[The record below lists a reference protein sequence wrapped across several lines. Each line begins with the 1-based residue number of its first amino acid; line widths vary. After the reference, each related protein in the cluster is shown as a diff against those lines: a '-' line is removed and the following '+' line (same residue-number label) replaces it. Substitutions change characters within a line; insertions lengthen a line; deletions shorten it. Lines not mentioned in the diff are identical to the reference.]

1 MQYALDSRTLGPVN
15 CYIQKV
21 TTTGKLELEVGPAA
35 GGFVTADQR
44 RVIKAKVKP
53 RLSAADSGKKR
64 NSQHVVPLRYVDGN
78 FVFEKPELDLHE
90 GDSLVFHLETPKTPA
105 FAVQGRIGKMR
116 FSSAN
121 MVDKA
126 VFTHA
131 FGFPGTYEWVDA
143 NGSGVGGVITV
154 LEQTARTQSDARELM
169 KTMENGVLVHIVGDK
184 VEPAEVAIT
193 VGQTVF
199 FAVEKSKGITIT
211 DVSLVK
217 KTAR

>member
-1 MQYALDSRTLGPVN
+1 
-15 CYIQKV
+15 V

-44 RVIKAKVKP
+44 RVIKAKIKS
-53 RLSAADSGKKR
+53 RSSAANSDKKR
-64 NSQHVVPLRYVDGN
+64 SSQHVVPLNYVDGN
-78 FVFEKPELDLHE
+78 FVFRKQELDIHE
-90 GDSLVFHLETPKTPA
+90 GDSLVFHLETPKSPA
-105 FAVQGRIGKMR
+105 FAVQGRIGKLR

-143 NGSGVGGVITV
+143 NGSGIGGVVTV
-154 LEQTARTQSDARELM
+154 LEHTAKTQSDATELM

-184 VEPAEVAIT
+184 VDPAEITIT

-199 FAVEKSKGITIT
+199 FAVEKSSGITIT
-211 DVSLVK
+211 DASLVEK
-217 KTAR
+217 SVR